1 MMKKGKEEQGK
12 SKGKRGRDLSVEDI
26 TAHYEKK
33 SKIKERRK
41 KKMMNNKEKIGG
53 RRKLT

>member
-1 MMKKGKEEQGK
+1 MKKGKEEQGK